1 MLPSCGTSILNN
13 FTSPGASGPVGTVAH
28 EEINK
33 IIPPIK
39 KAINKLVARPMVTF
53 TSFQIYPHNHQSH
66 F

>member
-39 KAINKLVARPMVTF
+39 KPINKLVARPM
-53 TSFQIYPHNHQSH
+53 TSSPLFI
-66 F
+66 FL